1 MSRDASSAKQ
11 APMPAANLDNKVTLV
26 TGAGRGIGR
35 AIAIALAGSG
45 ANVAV
50 SARTRSELNE
60 VVGVIESQGGKA
72 VAFEADVSQR
82 ETPARLVSEV
92 RQSLGPIEVLVNNAG
107 VGSSSDPRPIVD
119 FDDDFWDLSVAVNM
133 TAPYLLSRAVLPD
146 MIQRRWGRIIT
157 VASIAS
163 RRGSLHGAAY
173 AATKHGVL
181 GFMRT
186 LATET
191 ATTGITANCICPGP
205 VKTLMNDKRIE
216 YDARRLGRELA
227 EHERM
232 LTPIGGRLAP
242 EDIAPMAVYLASDEA
257 RMITGQ
263 AYNIDGGAL
272 MS

>member
-1 MSRDASSAKQ
+1 
-11 APMPAANLDNKVTLV
+11 MPAKNLENKITLV

-35 AIAIALAGSG
+35 AIAIALAECG
-45 ANVAV
+45 ARVAV
-50 SARTRSELNE
+50 SARTRRELDE
-60 VVGVIESQGGKA
+60 VVDVIESHGGSA
-72 VAFEADVSQR
+72 VAFEADLSQR
-82 ETPARLVSEV
+82 ETPARLVAEV
-92 RQSLGPIEVLVNNAG
+92 REALGPVEVLVNNAG

-119 FDDDFWDLSVAVNM
+119 FDDEFWDLSVAVNM
-133 TAPYLLSRAVLPD
+133 TAPYLLSRAVLAD
-146 MIQRRWGRIIT
+146 MIQREWGRIIT

-163 RRGSLHGAAY
+163 RRGSIHGAAY

-191 ATTGITANCICPGP
+191 AASGITANCICPGP

-216 YDARRLGRELA
+216 YDARRLGRELEA
-227 EHERM
+227 HERG

-242 EDIAPMAVYLASDEA
+242 EDIAPMAVYLASDDA